1 MVDES
6 LKLPTSFCELPP
18 SLFELPPSPEATAD
32 KMVDKSL
39 KFPPS
44 HETSSDKTV
53 DKMADSPQVETRNVG
68 SAFMGG

>member
-1 MVDES
+1 MDES
-6 LKLPTSFCELPP
+6 LKLPTSFCELPL

-53 DKMADSPQVETRNVG
+53 DKMADRPQVETRNVG